1 MREGLVLMSRKAAGE
16 SKMARSGKKQKTQKS
31 DAQREFRDRL
41 FKFIFG
47 NPDHKEWT
55 LQLYNAINGSH
66 HTNVDDIQLNT
77 IDDILY
83 MGMKNDVSFL
93 INDTISFYEQQST
106 INPNMPMRYFL
117 YAAMVYEKY
126 IRTPESKFRIYSS
139 QLQKAPTPKCV
150 CFYNGID
157 KTKDKVVLKLSDAF
171 GEDSKPDIEV
181 RVTMINI
188 NYGHNRKLLNSCK
201 PLKEYSWF
209 GDSVRA
215 NQKAKTLE
223 GAIDA
228 ALKDMPEDFI
238 IKPFLLANKAEVKHM
253 ILKEYDEEK
262 TLRELAEEHEEIG
275 EARGEARGRAE
286 GIEIGGFRKLAELV
300 SDGTITLAKAAEN
313 AGMTVTEF
321 KKRVA
326 QLKKQT
332 VGA

>member
-1 MREGLVLMSRKAAGE
+1 
-16 SKMARSGKKQKTQKS
+16 
-31 DAQREFRDRL
+31 
-41 FKFIFG
+41 
-47 NPDHKEWT
+47 
-55 LQLYNAINGSH
+55 
-66 HTNVDDIQLNT
+66 
-77 IDDILY
+77 
-83 MGMKNDVSFL
+83 
-93 INDTISFYEQQST
+93 
-106 INPNMPMRYFL
+106 MPMRYFL

-188 NYGHNRKLLNSCK
+188 NYGHNRKLLNACK

-228 ALKDMPEDFI
+228 ALKEMPEDFI

-262 TLRELAEEHEEIG
+262 TLRELAEEQKEIGREIGREEGLAEG
-275 EARGEARGRAE
+275 EAR

-300 SDGTITLAKAAEN
+300 SDGTITLAKAAQN
-313 AGMTVTEF
+313 AGMTVPEF
-321 KKRVA
+321 KKKIA
-326 QLKKQT
+326 LLKKQT
-332 VGA
+332 VSA